1 GVPAEP
7 ATGLLPNYQVQIY
20 ASNLWH
26 EGDFN
31 VLTLQHGDTQIG
43 RLDSISAT
51 LRFPLGGAWRLA
63 PRLSIERLSGLSDG
77 SKETSY
83 LPSALLDYQRGNTL
97 LQLEFGGQLGSR
109 GALPPRP
116 AGTVGADS
124 EHKELLRQPVVPHQL
139 QPLIRHELPRRP

>member
-1 GVPAEP
+1 M
-7 ATGLLPNYQVQIY
+7 
-20 ASNLWH
+20 
-26 EGDFN
+26 
-31 VLTLQHGDTQIG
+31 LTLQHGDTQIG

-97 LQLEFGGQLGSR
+97 LQLEVGGQLGSR
-109 GALPPRP
+109 EAFLQLPTGQFVQTQNTTSYYASLSYRINFN
-116 AGTVGADS
+116 
-124 EHKELLRQPVVPHQL
+124 H
-139 QPLIRHELPRRP
+139 